1 MTLSQWSMLLGAALA
16 ASGAFMLLFPSR
28 AAEFLKAYPRHV
40 WLGRIVS
47 LLAWIGAGAAAMD
60 MGWDFLEPYK
70 KYTPAIVAVCIPLT
84 WWALDNLLACR
95 AWGGIL
101 CLFPLWF
108 LAASRMNYSPWR
120 LIPVCFAYLCI
131 IKGML
136 LILYPW
142 YLRRELAWTAES
154 PLRIRAVGAA
164 RALLGAVFLALALTA
179 LK

>member
-1 MTLSQWSMLLGAALA
+1 MDISQWGILLGALLL
-16 ASGAFMLLFPSR
+16 ASGSLMV
-28 AAEFLKAYPRHV
+28 AAPARSADFLKRFSRSV
-40 WLGRIVS
+40 WLGRILSAV
-47 LLAWIGAGAAAMD
+47 AWGGAAVASMG

-70 KYTPAIVAVCIPLT
+70 KFVPAVAAICIPLT

-101 CLFPLWF
+101 CLFPVWM

-120 LIPVCFAYLCI
+120 LVLVCFAYVCI
-131 IKGML
+131 VKGML

-142 YLRRELAWTAES
+142 YLRRELEWTVGSARRMVVIGA
-154 PLRIRAVGAA
+154 LRAI
-164 RALLGAVFLALALTA
+164 LGSLFLVLAITA